1 MKKQSLSRPERPLIA
16 RLWYDFLHRVL
27 NLFGVL
33 AYGLRFSGRENIPA
47 TGAVLV
53 LANHQSHFDPPLVG
67 MGCLRR
73 LNFLARET
81 LFHFAPLRLLIQ
93 SLDAIPIDRDGLG
106 LSGIKESL
114 RRLKRG
120 EMVLIFPEGTRT
132 TDGEMQPMRPGFT
145 VLAVRSG
152 AAILPVGLDG
162 PYQAWPKSQRFPELG
177 TIHVHY
183 GKPLMPDEI
192 SRYEE
197 RELLAEVERRMRE
210 CHAIA
215 RQKRSRIVQS

>member
-1 MKKQSLSRPERPLIA
+1 MNQHAAKHQRSLAMRI
-16 RLWYDFLHRVL
+16 WYDFLRRVL
-27 NLFGVL
+27 NLIGVL
-33 AYGLRFSGRENIPA
+33 AYGLRYSGRENIPA

-53 LANHQSHFDPPLVG
+53 CSNHQSHFDPPLVG
-67 MGCLRR
+67 MGCVRR
-73 LNFLARET
+73 LNYLARES
-81 LFHFAPLRLLIQ
+81 LFQIAPLRLLIQ
-93 SLDAIPIDRDGLG
+93 TLDAIPIDREGLG

-132 TDGEMQPMRPGFT
+132 TTGEVQAMRPGFT
-145 VLAVRSG
+145 VLAVRGG

-162 PYQAWPKSQRFPELG
+162 PYQAWPKSQKFPRLG
-177 TIHVHY
+177 TIHIHY
-183 GKPLMPDEI
+183 GQPLLPEEI

-197 RELLAEVERRMRE
+197 RELLAEVERRIRE

-215 RQKRSRIVQS
+215 RDKRLRTM